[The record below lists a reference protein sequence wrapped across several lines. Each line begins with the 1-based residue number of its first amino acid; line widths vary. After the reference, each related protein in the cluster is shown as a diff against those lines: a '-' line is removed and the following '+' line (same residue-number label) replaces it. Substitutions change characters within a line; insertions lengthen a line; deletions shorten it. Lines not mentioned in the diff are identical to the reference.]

1 MTQWVPVLTFLLLLF
16 GFGNGMGGE
25 VPRPSDAMSAE
36 GLAAVWYDI
45 EYSRFARD
53 YKNYNTF
60 ILIDRDGARRE
71 RKALRARIILDSGE
85 IDYKDYAVFL
95 SPASIRGVAML
106 TWTYRKPDKERE
118 QWLYLPS
125 MRKARRSSPSE
136 DDENALGTVLTYEE
150 ISTWKPQ
157 HETYVLTGVRNFAG
171 YTSDFDGKRYYEQE
185 PCFVLEAFPVR
196 KNAVRSKRTFWLGK
210 RDGCC
215 LFQEVFD
222 KNGKMYKSIFR
233 RFEEFGDRKYPATVL
248 VEAKDLRTGDSTI
261 IRCDKIIFD
270 SGMDETEFT
279 IEKLQRTKW

>member
-1 MTQWVPVLTFLLLLF
+1 MKTRILGLSLLLLICAR
-16 GFGNGMGGE
+16 GADAAGE
-25 VPRPSDAMSAE
+25 VPRPSEGMSAE
-36 GLAAVWYDI
+36 QLAALWYDI

-60 ILIDRDGARRE
+60 ILIDRDGAKRE
-71 RKALRARIILDSGE
+71 RKALRARIILSSGE

-106 TWTYRKPDKERE
+106 TWTYRRPDKERE

-150 ISTWKPQ
+150 ISTWKPE
-157 HETYVLTGVRNFAG
+157 HETYTLAGVRPFAG
-171 YTSDFDGKRYYEQE
+171 HTSALDGKRYYEGE
-185 PCFVLEAFPVR
+185 PCFVLEAFPLR
-196 KNAVRSKRTFWLGK
+196 KNAVRSKRTLWLRK
-210 RDGCC
+210 QDGCC

-222 KNGKMYKSIFR
+222 RNGKVYKHIFR
-233 RFEEFGDRKYPATVL
+233 AFDEFGERKYPATVL
-248 VEAKDLRTGDSTI
+248 VEAKDFRTGDSTI
-261 IRCDKIIFD
+261 IRCDKIVFD

-279 IEKLQRTKW
+279 IEKLQRMQW

>member
-1 MTQWVPVLTFLLLLF
+1 MKKIIYVLSCLLILAGL
-16 GFGNGMGGE
+16 GISIGGE
-25 VPRPSDAMSAE
+25 VPRPSDTMSPE
-36 GLAAVWYDI
+36 QLASVWYDI

-60 ILIDRDGARRE
+60 ILIDRDGAKRE
-71 RKALRARIILDSGE
+71 RKAVRARIILNNKE
-85 IDYKDYAVFL
+85 IDYKDYAVFF

-106 TWTYRKPDKERE
+106 TWTYLKPDKERE

-157 HETYVLTGVRNFAG
+157 HETYSLKGIKQFEG
-171 YTSDFDGKRYYEQE
+171 YTTIFDGARYYSEE
-185 PCFVLEAFPVR
+185 PCFVLEAFPKR
-196 KNAVRSKRTFWLGK
+196 KNAVRSKRTFWLRK
-210 RDGCC
+210 QDGCC

-222 KNGKMYKSIFR
+222 KNGKIYKTLFR
-233 RFEEFGDRKYPATVL
+233 KFDEFGEKKYPATVL

-261 IRCDKIIFD
+261 IRCDKIVFD

-279 IEKLQRTKW
+279 IEQLQRMKW